1 MQERGP
7 TMNEEL
13 LIGVLALQGDIEENK
28 RAVTNALE
36 EMNQKG
42 KVVSVRYPEEIMKI
56 DGLIIPGGESTVMG
70 LLIAIKN
77 GLLDSIN
84 KALQKRL
91 PVMGTC
97 AGMIILAKR
106 SYDRVVGN
114 KKQLLLGALDI
125 EIERN
130 SFGRQYDSFES
141 NLDISGIGNDFKGI
155 FIRAPSVI
163 STGPEVQILSR
174 FDGKIVAVQQENIIG
189 TSFHPELSGDNRM
202 HKLFIELIAKWKKS
216 NNHN

>member
-1 MQERGP
+1 
-7 TMNEEL
+7 MNEEL
-13 LIGVLALQGDIEENK
+13 LIGVLALQGDVEENI
-28 RAVTNALE
+28 RAATNTLE

-42 KVVSVRYPEEIMKI
+42 KVISVRYPEEIMKI

-163 STGPEVQILSR
+163 STGPQVQILSR

-202 HKLFIELIAKWKKS
+202 HKLFIEQIVKWKKS
-216 NNHN
+216 NNNN

>member
-1 MQERGP
+1 
-7 TMNEEL
+7 MNDEL
-13 LIGVLALQGDIEENK
+13 LIGVLALQGDVEENIK
-28 RAVTNALE
+28 AATDALA

-42 KVVSVRYPEEIMKI
+42 KVISVRYPEEIMKV

-70 LLIAIKN
+70 LLIALKN

-84 KALQKRL
+84 KVLKKKL
-91 PVMGTC
+91 PIMGTC
-97 AGMIILAKR
+97 AGMIVLAKK

-114 KKQLLLGALDI
+114 KNQLLLGALDV

-130 SFGRQYDSFES
+130 SFGRQFDSFES
-141 NLDISGIGNDFKGI
+141 NLEISGIGNDFRGI

-163 STGPEVQILSR
+163 STGPQVQILGK

-202 HKLFIELIAKWKKS
+202 HKLFIESITKWKDA
-216 NNHN
+216 NNHG

>member
-1 MQERGP
+1 
-7 TMNEEL
+7 MNDDL
-13 LIGVLALQGDIEENK
+13 LIGVLALQGDIEENIK
-28 RAVTNALE
+28 ATTDALA

-42 KVVSVRYPEEIMKI
+42 KVISVRYPDEIMKI

-84 KALQKRL
+84 KVLQKGL
-91 PVMGTC
+91 PIMGTC
-97 AGMIILAKR
+97 AGMIVLAKK
-106 SYDRVVGN
+106 SYDKVVGN

-141 NLDISGIGNDFKGI
+141 NLEISAVGNNFKGV

-163 STGPEVQILSR
+163 SAGSQVQILAI

-189 TSFHPELSGDNRM
+189 TSFHPELSGDNRI
-202 HKLFIELIAKWKKS
+202 HKLFIQSIAKWKKA
-216 NNHN
+216 NNH

>member
-1 MQERGP
+1 L
-7 TMNEEL
+7 NNEL
-13 LIGVLALQGDIEENK
+13 LIGVLALQGDVEENIK
-28 RAVTNALE
+28 ATTDALR
-36 EMNQKG
+36 EMNLKG
-42 KVVSVRYPEEIMKI
+42 KVISVRYPDEILKV

-70 LLIAIKN
+70 LLLSIKN
-77 GLLDSIN
+77 GLLDSIT
-84 KALQKRL
+84 KVLQNRI

-97 AGMIILAKR
+97 AGMIVLAKK
-106 SYDRVVGN
+106 SYDKVVGN

-141 NLDISGIGNDFKGI
+141 TLEISGIGNDFKGI
-155 FIRAPSVI
+155 FIRAPTVI
-163 STGPEVQILSR
+163 STGSHVQILSK

-202 HKLFIELIAKWKKS
+202 HRLFIELITKWKKA
-216 NNHN
+216 NNHQ

>member
-1 MQERGP
+1 
-7 TMNEEL
+7 MNEEL
-13 LIGVLALQGDIEENK
+13 LIGVLALQGDVEENI
-28 RAVTNALE
+28 RAATNALE

-42 KVVSVRYPEEIMKI
+42 KVISVRYPEEIMKI

-97 AGMIILAKR
+97 AGMIVLAKR

-163 STGPEVQILSR
+163 STGPQVQILSK

-216 NNHN
+216 NNNN

>member
-1 MQERGP
+1 
-7 TMNEEL
+7 MNNEL
-13 LIGVLALQGDIEENK
+13 LIGVLALQGDVEENIK
-28 RAVTNALE
+28 ATTEALT
-36 EMNQKG
+36 EMNLKG
-42 KVVSVRYPEEIMKI
+42 KVISVRYPDEILKV

-70 LLIAIKN
+70 LFLSIKN
-77 GLLDSIN
+77 GLLDSIT
-84 KALQKRL
+84 KVLQNRL
-91 PVMGTC
+91 PIMGTC
-97 AGMIILAKR
+97 AGMIVLAKK
-106 SYDRVVGN
+106 SYDKVVGN

-141 NLDISGIGNDFKGI
+141 ILEISGIGNDFKGI

-163 STGPEVQILSR
+163 STGSGVQILSK

-202 HKLFIELIAKWKKS
+202 HRLFIELITKWKKKA
-216 NNHN
+216 NNRQ

>member
-1 MQERGP
+1 
-7 TMNEEL
+7 MNDEF
-13 LIGVLALQGDIEENK
+13 LIGVLALQGDVEENIK
-28 RAVTNALE
+28 AATDALA

-42 KVVSVRYPEEIMKI
+42 KVISVRYPEEVMKI

-77 GLLDSIN
+77 GLLDSMN
-84 KALQKRL
+84 KVLQKGI
-91 PVMGTC
+91 PIMGTC
-97 AGMIILAKR
+97 AGMIILAKK

-130 SFGRQYDSFES
+130 SFGRQFDSFES
-141 NLDISGIGNDFKGI
+141 TLEISGIGNDFRGI

-163 STGPEVQILSR
+163 SAGPEVQILGK
-174 FDGKIVAVQQENIIG
+174 FNGKIVAVQQENIIG
-189 TSFHPELSGDNRM
+189 TSFHPELSGDIRM
-202 HKLFIELIAKWKKS
+202 HKLFIESIAKWKKE
-216 NNHN
+216 NNH

>member
-1 MQERGP
+1 
-7 TMNEEL
+7 MNEEL
-13 LIGVLALQGDIEENK
+13 LIGVLALQGDVEENI
-28 RAVTNALE
+28 RAATNALE

-42 KVVSVRYPEEIMKI
+42 KIILVRYAEEIMKI
-56 DGLIIPGGESTVMG
+56 DGLIIPGGESTVVG
-70 LLIAIKN
+70 LLIAIKH

-84 KALQKRL
+84 KSLQKRL

-97 AGMIILAKR
+97 AGMIVLAKR

-163 STGPEVQILSR
+163 STGPQVQILSR

-202 HKLFIELIAKWKKS
+202 HKLFIEQIVKWKKS
-216 NNHN
+216 NNNN